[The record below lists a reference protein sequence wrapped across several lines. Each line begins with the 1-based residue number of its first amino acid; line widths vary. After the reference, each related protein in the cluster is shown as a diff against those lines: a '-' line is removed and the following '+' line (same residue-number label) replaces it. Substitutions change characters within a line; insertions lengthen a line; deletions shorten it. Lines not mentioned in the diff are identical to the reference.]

1 MSKEFIQNK
10 KNSES
15 LTKAVRQYKQLSYLT
30 TSKIADDFDIQ
41 YFKDYSLRNHYT
53 DDLFLN
59 WVKGA
64 LKDAN
69 FLSFVKY
76 YQNPNPSASLIQN
89 KIKEPLSRVFF
100 SGDSHFNYVVN
111 GKLEKCPYEL
121 EDGFEKDL
129 FYAVLFNYNDVVVH
143 DLSEANKPFREIVGI
158 DKVVS
163 IETDKKRIKKIAY
176 TAKAVINSEEVYG
189 YAYVDEEKYSFYNKE
204 IELLTTNPH
213 DLGFCPANFVSELG
227 FDGNFVAKESF
238 FSYQKGDLIQYCFL
252 KTIQRMIDVNGTTP
266 IVVRPKTTNITTASN
281 DFDNRSGEP
290 MSVDQ
295 IGSQVPKEMRQTKT
309 GSSGR
314 SILEAGSDIEVPV
327 HVKEDGSV
335 DMDFIK
341 NLLTFH
347 YTPVESLEFLEERI
361 KKLESNILIS
371 AIGDASESKTPEGS
385 KSDSEIRSVT
395 VVSKQDKLRALS
407 NAMTYC
413 RKLSDMTMLSLAY
426 GKDNVKVDVF
436 YGSDFFLETE
446 KDLYSMFQLAPNSVE
461 RNNILTR
468 LSQTRSMFNKMK
480 YNREFILY
488 KLLPYSSDLD
498 FEKALERQNIVS
510 DEIFIFQTQFSYW
523 IAKFESFY
531 GNIVIFWDNLGEA
544 KESEKIVVIR
554 NLIIDLIIK
563 NTNIKILNNGRET
576 ES

>member
-1 MSKEFIQNK
+1 MSKEFIQKK

-41 YFKDYSLRNHYT
+41 YFKDYSLRDHYT

-59 WVKGA
+59 WVKGV

-89 KIKEPLSRVFF
+89 KVKEPLSRVFF

-189 YAYVDEEKYSFYNKE
+189 YAYIDEEKYSFYNKE

-227 FDGNFVAKESF
+227 FDGDSVAKESF

-266 IVVRPKTTNITTASN
+266 IVVIPKTDKITTASN

-309 GSSGR
+309 GSSNSGVLQGGTV
-314 SILEAGSDIEVPV
+314 LEIPV
-327 HVKEDGSV
+327 HLTEEGV

-341 NLLTFH
+341 NFITFH

-426 GKDNVKVDVF
+426 GKDNVEVDVF
-436 YGSDFFLETE
+436 YGSDFFWKQKKTCT
-446 KDLYSMFQLAPNSVE
+446 QC
-461 RNNILTR
+461 
-468 LSQTRSMFNKMK
+468 FNL
-480 YNREFILY
+480 R
-488 KLLPYSSDLD
+488 P
-498 FEKALERQNIVS
+498 
-510 DEIFIFQTQFSYW
+510 
-523 IAKFESFY
+523 IA
-531 GNIVIFWDNLGEA
+531 
-544 KESEKIVVIR
+544 
-554 NLIIDLIIK
+554 
-563 NTNIKILNNGRET
+563 
-576 ES
+576 